1 MRTSGDLAILI
12 APAGSHPVRFGK
24 DLLNVIETYRSQPEL
39 AIVDRNQKVYVFCG
53 ICMWL
58 YYQESDKYMH
68 YFHRKQKIPGSGRSI
83 GEGNSNLWTEEP
95 GRLQSRGLQRL
106 RHD

>member
-12 APAGSHPVRFGK
+12 APAGSHLLRFEK
-24 DLLNVIETYRSQPEL
+24 DLLNVMETYRSQPEL

-58 YYQESDKYMH
+58 YYQESNRYMH
-68 YFHRKQKIPGSGRSI
+68 YFHRKQ
-83 GEGNSNLWTEEP
+83 NLWVRKIHWRRKRQP
-95 GRLQSRGLQRL
+95 MDRGAWQATVQRVAKTQT
-106 RHD
+106 